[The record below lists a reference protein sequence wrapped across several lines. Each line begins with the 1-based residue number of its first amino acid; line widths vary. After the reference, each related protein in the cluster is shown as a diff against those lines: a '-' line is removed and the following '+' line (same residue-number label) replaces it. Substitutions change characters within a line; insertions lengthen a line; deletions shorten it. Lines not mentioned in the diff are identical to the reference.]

1 MIESR
6 IRFAVALATVVV
18 MGGCAGT
25 NSESTGGTG
34 AAGGT
39 GGITGTGGISGM
51 GGAAGM
57 GGASGMGGAAGE
69 GGTGGVI
76 PAREWGTAV
85 LIEAS
90 DEDAAVPQVAFD
102 PTGNA
107 IAVWAQSDGSNGR
120 IWASWYVPN
129 QGWGTAEFVSP
140 AMSTSGVPKV
150 GVDSSGNAIAVWRQN
165 APTLFGAWANRY
177 MPGTGWG
184 TAEAIGAV
192 DTSTGDFAIEVAVE
206 PDGDAM
212 SVWHQRD
219 GMRADIWANRYA
231 SGGAWGTAELLESE
245 NGGTAKNPQV
255 AVDANGNAIAV
266 WQQNDGLVNF
276 AAANR
281 YTPGGGWGTAQS
293 IDNAPGGSSSP
304 QVASDPAGNAMAL
317 WSGAGIRAN
326 RYAVSGGWGTAEDIR
341 GALGGPQG
349 DQDVAVS
356 PDGNAI
362 AIWRQ
367 FDSTLTNVWANR
379 YLPGSGWGT
388 AELIETND
396 SGHVQH
402 LQVAVDQNGNAVA
415 VWEQSDGTRDSIWA
429 NRYTVGLGWGM
440 AELIETE
447 DLGDAERPQ
456 IAVDPDGNAI
466 AVWYQDDGT
475 HINVWANRLE

>member
-276 AAANR
+276 IAANR
-281 YTPGGGWGTAQS
+281 YTPGDGWGTAQS
-293 IDNAPGGSSSP
+293 IDDTPGPSGSA
-304 QVASDPAGNAMAL
+304 QVASDPAGNAMAV
-317 WSGAGIRAN
+317 WVAPGIRAN
-326 RYAVSGGWGTAEDIR
+326 RYATSGGWGTAEDIR
-341 GALGGPQG
+341 SSVTGSLRDPEVAMGA
-349 DQDVAVS
+349 
-356 PDGNAI
+356 DGSAI
-362 AIWRQ
+362 AVWLQQGNI
-367 FDSTLTNVWANR
+367 WANR
-379 YLPGSGWGT
+379 YVPGSGWGI

-396 SGHVQH
+396 AGSA
-402 LQVAVDQNGNAVA
+402 LPPEVAVDPNGNAVA
-415 VWEQSDGTRDSIWA
+415 VWHQSDGTRTNIWA
-429 NRYTVGLGWGM
+429 NQYVADLGWAT

-456 IAVDPDGNAI
+456 IAIDPDGNAI